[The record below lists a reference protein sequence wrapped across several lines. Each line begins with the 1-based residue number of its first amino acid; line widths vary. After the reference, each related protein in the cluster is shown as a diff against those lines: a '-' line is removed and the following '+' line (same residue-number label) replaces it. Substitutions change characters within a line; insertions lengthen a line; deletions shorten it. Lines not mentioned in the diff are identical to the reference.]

1 MAPQLAT
8 VDVALNAFYGI
19 PMLSP
24 TTRSLQNLKLRLYLK
39 AKLIMFWK
47 GLDANLT
54 TQNKEF
60 KMFTLKS
67 LSTKYKQLI

>member
-1 MAPQLAT
+1 MGLH
-8 VDVALNAFYGI
+8 
-19 PMLSP
+19 
-24 TTRSLQNLKLRLYLK
+24 LK

-60 KMFTLKS
+60 KKH
-67 LSTKYKQLI
+67 

>member
-8 VDVALNAFYGI
+8 VDVTLNAFYGA

-54 TQNKEF
+54 TQNQEF

-67 LSTKYKQLI
+67 ISTKYKQLT

>member
-47 GLDANLT
+47 GLGANLT

-67 LSTKYKQLI
+67 LSTKYKQLT

>member
-24 TTRSLQNLKLRLYLK
+24 TTRSIPEDNSQDPYVLPCAQ
-39 AKLIMFWK
+39 
-47 GLDANLT
+47 
-54 TQNKEF
+54 
-60 KMFTLKS
+60 S
-67 LSTKYKQLI
+67 CYKQTFDWNVILRC